1 MRTWR
6 PSAHAS
12 RGRRSEASQPR
23 TRQLSRPLIAHVIL
37 VGLPGAGK
45 SSVGQRVASRLARPF
60 LDFDEEIERRTG
72 TTIAEIFRS
81 RGEPYFRGLE
91 LGLTQELAKSEGA
104 ILAPGGGWITVP
116 GALALLR
123 PPARMIYLRVA
134 PEVAIL
140 RMGAGRQTRPL
151 LEAAEPVEVLRR
163 LAKQRE
169 PAYRQADFAI
179 DTDLVDVESL
189 ALQIARF
196 VDPSAGSRV

>member
-1 MRTWR
+1 MGMWR
-6 PSAHAS
+6 PLARGS
-12 RGRRSEASQPR
+12 RGRRREPTKRGNRHLSQPV
-23 TRQLSRPLIAHVIL
+23 IAHVIL

-45 SSVGQRVASRLARPF
+45 SSVGRRVASWLGRPF
-60 LDFDEEIERRTG
+60 LDFDDELERRTG

-81 RGEPYFRGLE
+81 RGEPYFRSLE
-91 LGLTQELAKSEGA
+91 LALTQELAKSEGA
-104 ILAPGGGWITVP
+104 ILAPGGGWVIVP

-123 PPARMIYLRVA
+123 PPARMIYLRVT

-140 RMGAGRQTRPL
+140 RMGAGRKSRPL
-151 LEAAEPVEVLRR
+151 LEAHEPVEVLRR
-163 LAKQRE
+163 LAEQRE

-189 ALQIARF
+189 AVQIARL